1 MFGLLYTCGHVLDGE
16 LLERW
21 RAHLCGLCLTLR
33 DRQGQPA
40 RALTNTDAVALAVLV
55 NAQSLAPVATRT
67 AGPCPLRGM
76 RTATVVSSGND
87 GVRLAATASMTLAA
101 AKAQDRRVERENG
114 LGAAGV
120 VHRSVDRATA
130 RLAPSLLRRAQR
142 DTEMANRI
150 DLRRMV
156 RDLADQGR
164 DERAARVGDPV
175 LSVTGPSAAAA
186 GRIFAASAGLAGRP
200 QNEPDLRAAGE
211 AFGTLAHL
219 LDAVEDL
226 DRDRSSGAFN
236 PILATGTPL
245 PTVRRDCVR
254 QVRRI
259 RHHLGRLDLDR
270 TRPDAR
276 LALRLLGD
284 GTHQAVHRTFDRAAS
299 GPGSPDGPPGTG
311 WPSDLPPPAPKPPA
325 RPPFWPKL
333 LPWIGVY
340 CTGYACCAEHE
351 NPCTGQRHSPACAG
365 GDACS
370 GCGDCCECG
379 DCCDCGCDC

>member
-1 MFGLLYTCGHVLDGE
+1 MFGLLHTCGHVLDGE

-55 NAQSLAPVATRT
+55 NAQSRAAVATRT

-76 RTATVVSSGND
+76 RPAPVVCSSND
-87 GVRLAATASMTLAA
+87 GMRLAATASVTLAA
-101 AKAQDRRVERENG
+101 AKAQDRRVEREND
-114 LGAAGV
+114 LGATGV
-120 VHRSVDRATA
+120 VQRGVDRATA
-130 RLAPSLLRRAQR
+130 RMAPSLIRRAQR
-142 DTEMANRI
+142 DTEMAERI
-150 DLRRMV
+150 DLHRTV
-156 RDLADQGR
+156 RQLADQGR
-164 DERAARVGDPV
+164 GERAVRVGDPV

-200 QNEPDLRAAGE
+200 ENESSLRAAGE
-211 AFGTLAHL
+211 AFGALAHL

-226 DRDRSSGAFN
+226 DRDRRTGAFN
-236 PILATGTPL
+236 PILATGTPIPL
-245 PTVRRDCVR
+245 VRRDCAR
-254 QVRRI
+254 QVRRL

-270 TRPDAR
+270 TSPDAR

-284 GTHQAVHRTFDRAAS
+284 GTHQAVHRTFDRAAA
-299 GPGSPDGPPGTG
+299 GPGSPDRTSGAG
-311 WPSDLPPPAPKPPA
+311 WPTDLPPPVPKPPS
-325 RPPFWPKL
+325 RPPFWPRL

-351 NPCTGQRHSPACAG
+351 NPCTGQRHPPACSG
-365 GDACS
+365 GD
-370 GCGDCCECG
+370 GCGDCGDCC